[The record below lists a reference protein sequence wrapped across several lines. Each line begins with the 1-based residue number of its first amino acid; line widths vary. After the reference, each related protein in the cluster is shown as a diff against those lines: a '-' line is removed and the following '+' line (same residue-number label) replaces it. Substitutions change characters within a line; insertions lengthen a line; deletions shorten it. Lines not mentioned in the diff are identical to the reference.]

1 MPVSTEIL
9 DLLLE
14 GESEAL
20 EFKAVLREPALLA
33 RLIASFANA
42 KGGKIL
48 VGVKEPPE
56 VVGVDEP
63 QLRRVYEA
71 ATKLLSPPVQS
82 SLRFVVERNLI
93 VGVVDVAASQELVLA
108 GGSAFVRT
116 GSMSQP
122 MAWTKMRDRLPPK
135 PAAVNLETL
144 MKASEQQTVLL
155 EKLSADNEHM
165 KSELAIANDPA
176 AKWRER
182 FIGFGFGVAASIVA
196 ALILLFAAKQWAWL
210 K

>member
-1 MPVSTEIL
+1 MPDSTEIL
-9 DLLLE
+9 DLLLQ
-14 GESEAL
+14 GESDTL
-20 EFKAVLREPALLA
+20 EFKTLLREPALLA

-42 KGGKIL
+42 KGGTIL

-56 VVGVDEP
+56 VVGVDEA
-63 QLRRVYEA
+63 QLRRVYDS
-71 ATKLLSPPVQS
+71 ATRLLSPPVQS
-82 SLRFVVERNLI
+82 SLRFVVERGVS
-93 VGVVDVAASQELVLA
+93 VGIVDVAASQELVLA
-108 GGSAFVRT
+108 EGGAFVRT

-155 EKLSADNEHM
+155 EKLSADNECM
-165 KSELAIANDPA
+165 KSDLAIANDPA
-176 AKWRER
+176 ARWRER
-182 FIGFGFGVAASIVA
+182 GIGFGLGVAASIVA
-196 ALILLFAAKQWAWL
+196 ALILLAAAKQWAWL

>member
-1 MPVSTEIL
+1 VPDSTEII
-9 DLLLE
+9 DLLLQ
-14 GESEAL
+14 GESESL
-20 EFKAVLREPALLA
+20 EFKTALSEPATLA

-63 QLRRVYEA
+63 QLRRVYDA
-71 ATKLLSPPVQS
+71 ATKLLSPPAQS
-82 SLRFVVERNLI
+82 SLIFVVERGLS
-93 VGVVDVAASQELVLA
+93 VGIVDVAASQELVLA
-108 GGSAFVRT
+108 EGSAFLRT
-116 GSMSQP
+116 GSMTQP

-135 PAAVNLETL
+135 PAIVNLETL

-155 EKLSADNEHM
+155 EKLSADNEQM
-165 KSELAIANDPA
+165 KSELTIANDPA
-176 AKWRER
+176 AKWKER
-182 FIGFGFGVAASIVA
+182 FIGFGLGVAASIVA
-196 ALILLFAAKQWAWL
+196 ALILLVAAKQWAWL

>member
-1 MPVSTEIL
+1 MPVSAAFL
-9 DLLLE
+9 DLLLQ
-14 GESEAL
+14 GESETL
-20 EFKAVLREPALLA
+20 EFKTVLREPALLA

-56 VVGVDEP
+56 IVGVDES
-63 QLRRVYEA
+63 QLRRVFDS
-71 ATKLLSPPVQS
+71 ATKLIAPPVQS
-82 SLRFVVERNLI
+82 SLTFVVERGLSVGI
-93 VGVVDVAASQELVLA
+93 VEVIASPELVLA
-108 GGSAFVRT
+108 EGSAFVRT

-144 MKASEQQTVLL
+144 MKASEQQTTLL
-155 EKLSADNEHM
+155 EKLSADNEQM
-165 KSELAIANDPA
+165 KSALAIANDPA
-176 AKWRER
+176 NKRKER
-182 FIGFGFGVAASIVA
+182 VIGFGLGVAASIVA
-196 ALILLFAAKQWAWL
+196 ALILLVAAKQWSWL